1 MLKKVL
7 SAVLLS
13 GLFLW
18 SYGAGAQ
25 TQQPDPVGRSRWVDS
40 VFNTLGR
47 DEKIGQLFMVP
58 ISAYANDNQ
67 LENLI
72 SSVKSGDVGS
82 LYITGGGPV
91 SHRRLMERLRKISR
105 VPLLMATSA
114 EWGLAQTLDS
124 INGFHKPMI
133 AAAWKNDS
141 LAYEW
146 ARMIAR
152 QMKEFDVN
160 ISFGPNISHE
170 IFRGDFL
177 RYFGNDPSVVAFHAV
192 QFTKALQDEGVL
204 SVAKALPRI
213 PSPVN
218 RLLDTARVIDL
229 SKLDTTSLYV
239 LRQMIE
245 ADVSGIYTNNLPFS
259 MQHENGIFP
268 AAVSQLFVSEILK
281 RRLGFDGLVFS
292 DVKNFLKTT
301 GKVRAGEA
309 ELLALET
316 GNDVLIAPLN
326 INAARRKINKRLKKD
341 RILQVQLDASVKKI
355 LAAKYD
361 AGLNKKKSY
370 REMLAGTSVAGS
382 DLLRHRLA
390 EATTTLVKNDSSLLP
405 IRTIDHQSFLS
416 VSIGRDN
423 DNPFNRHLKKYA
435 PFKTVSIKTPEDTTY
450 SFWKPG
456 DIVVLSIYP
465 HLQKLE
471 YEVGPW
477 IQRLLKEK
485 NVVVVSFSDPLS
497 LPKYENAT
505 ALIAAYSD
513 GDYMTEVVPQMIFGA
528 LDAPGQLPISAG
540 QFKSNLSL
548 NTPRTD
554 RLSYTLPEEAHL
566 DPDVLKKIDV
576 IMKEAIDIGATPGAH
591 VIVAKDG
598 KIVFDRSMGS
608 LDYTHSIPVTDET
621 IYDLASL
628 TKVSAT
634 LQAVMYM
641 QEKGLIDIN
650 KKASVYLPEL
660 KNTNKKDITIIDM
673 LTHQAGLVPF
683 VPLWNQTVQDSTF
696 LPLYYSRSKTP
707 EYPLQVA
714 PELFASEVIRDSVWS
729 WVIKSRMQE
738 KPPRTPF
745 TYRYSDLGFM
755 MFKEMAE
762 RILQKPLDEFVQQNF
777 YGPLGAYT
785 TGFNPLKRFPVDII
799 APTEIDKIYR
809 KEMVVGTVH
818 DERAAM
824 MGGVSGHAGLFST
837 ANDLAKLGQMLLQEG
852 HYGGVT
858 FFKPET
864 IRLFTAKQFSESR
877 RGLGWDK
884 PVQNDWSS
892 PTALQV
898 SPLTFGHTGFTGT
911 CLWVDPQFGI
921 VYVFVS
927 NRVFPDRNNKLLNA
941 NIRSRIQ
948 EVIYQAMFAYC
959 ANKN

>member
-7 SAVLLS
+7 SFVLLS
-13 GLFLW
+13 GLFPFWYTAMGQNAL
-18 SYGAGAQ
+18 GQDAR
-25 TQQPDPVGRSRWVDS
+25 TRWVDS
-40 VFNTLGR
+40 VFNTLDR
-47 DEKIGQLFMVP
+47 DKKIGQLFMIPV
-58 ISAYANDNQ
+58 SAYAD
-67 LENLI
+67 EDEI
-72 SSVKSGDVGS
+72 DKVASSIEDGDAGFI
-82 LYITGGGPV
+82 YITAGGPA
-91 SHRRLMERLRKISR
+91 SNAKMLNRLRKISK
-105 VPLLMATSA
+105 VPLLVAASA
-114 EWGLAQTLDS
+114 EWGLSQTLDS
-124 INGFHKPMI
+124 VAGFHKPMI
-133 AAAWKNDS
+133 STVWKDDS
-141 LAYEW
+141 LAYQW

-152 QMKEFDVN
+152 QLKQHDIQ

-177 RYFGNDPSVVAFHAV
+177 RYFGNDPSVVAKHTV
-192 QFTKALQDEGVL
+192 QFAKAMKDEGIL
-204 SVAKALPRI
+204 SIAKALPRT
-213 PSPVN
+213 PSVVDPV
-218 RLLDTARVIDL
+218 LDTAAVINL
-229 SKLDTTSLYV
+229 SQLDVSGLYV
-239 LRQMIE
+239 LKRMIDS
-245 ADVSGIYTNNLPFS
+245 DVTGIYTSNLPFS
-259 MQHENGIFP
+259 MQQANGILP
-268 AAVSQLFVSEILK
+268 ADLSRIFVSEILK
-281 RRLGFDGLVFS
+281 RKLNFKGLVFS
-292 DVKNFLKTT
+292 EVKNFSKATN
-301 GKVRAGEA
+301 KVRAGEA
-309 ELLALET
+309 ELLAFET
-316 GNDVLIAPLN
+316 GNDVLMAPLN
-326 INAARRKINKRLKKD
+326 VNAAVRKVNKRIKKD
-341 RILQVQLDASVKKI
+341 LVLQKQLDVSVKKI
-355 LAAKYD
+355 LFAKYD
-361 AGLNKKKSY
+361 AGLHQTSNPQENPSPVMGVS
-370 REMLAGTSVAGS
+370 EM
-382 DLLRHRLA
+382 DILRHRLA
-390 EATTTLVKNDSSLLP
+390 EATTTLVKNDSNLLP
-405 IRTIDHQSFLS
+405 IKTIDHQSFLS
-416 VSIGRDN
+416 ISIGRDT
-423 DNPFNRHLKKYA
+423 DSGFNRYLRKYA
-435 PFKTVSIKTPEDTTY
+435 PFKTVSIKIPQDTTY

-465 HLQKLE
+465 HVQKLE
-471 YEVGPW
+471 QDISPW
-477 IQRLLKEK
+477 LNRLTKQK
-485 NVVVVSFSDPLS
+485 NVIVVSFSDPLS
-497 LPKYENAT
+497 LPQYQNAT
-505 ALIAAYSD
+505 AMIAAYND
-513 GDYMTEVVPQMIFGA
+513 EDYMAEVVPQMIFGS
-528 LDAPGQLPISAG
+528 LKAPGQLPISAG
-540 QFKSNLSL
+540 PFRSGLSL
-548 NTPRTD
+548 DMSLED

-566 DPDVLKKIDV
+566 DKKVLEKINV

-608 LDYTHSIPVTDET
+608 LDYTNATPVTDET

-641 QEKGLIDIN
+641 HEKGLIDIN

-673 LTHQAGLVPF
+673 LTHQSGLVPF
-683 VPLWNQTVQDSTF
+683 VPLWNQTVQDSVF
-696 LPLYYSRSKTP
+696 MPLYYSRTKSQ

-714 PELFASEVIRDSVWS
+714 PELFASKLIRDSVWA
-729 WVIKSRMQE
+729 WIAKSRMQE

-745 TYRYSDLGFM
+745 PYRYSDLGFM

-785 TGFNPLKRFPVDII
+785 TGFNPLKRFSVELI

-858 FFKPET
+858 YFNPET
-864 IRLFTAKQFSESR
+864 IRLFTAKQFEESR

-911 CLWVDPQFGI
+911 CLWIDPEFNI
-921 VYVFVS
+921 VYVFLS
-927 NRVFPDRNNKLLNA
+927 NRVFPDRNNKLLTA

-959 ANKN
+959 SNKN